1 MRRARSISL
10 IRWNLHHFK
19 GVCVLG
25 KECDLGE
32 LLESSHSVDTG
43 VWYIVVDKEVAED
56 VREMKPPV

>member
-1 MRRARSISL
+1 M
-10 IRWNLHHFK
+10 
-19 GVCVLG
+19 G
-25 KECDLGE
+25 KERDLGE